1 MARSASGRGGNVIR
15 RFASRC
21 LAVVAHR
28 AIGGCR
34 KSAVTGFGTCPRKC
48 GFVARL
54 TRIGRDDVAAQFAS
68 GRLAVM
74 ATGATGHDRHI
85 GVKFGRQPTGVA
97 VLVTGVA
104 SRRRGDV
111 IGILA

>member
-1 MARSASGRGGNVIR
+1 M
-15 RFASRC
+15 
-21 LAVVAHR
+21 
-28 AIGGCR
+28 
-34 KSAVTGFGTCPRKC
+34 
-48 GFVARL
+48 ARL

-74 ATGATGHDRHI
+74 ATGTTRYHRHI
-85 GVKFGRQPTGVA
+85 GMKLGRQPTGVA